1 MKKLFS
7 ELDKK
12 FIISL
17 TIILVTLLSTAVLAY
32 ATVVT
37 TEMESRG
44 SMGTEE
50 TINFQ
55 GQYLTWEDLKERYD
69 ILCCYHGG
77 NDSEILLL

>member
-32 ATVVT
+32 ATGVT
-37 TEMESRG
+37 PEM
-44 SMGTEE
+44 
-50 TINFQ
+50 
-55 GQYLTWEDLKERYD
+55 
-69 ILCCYHGG
+69 
-77 NDSEILLL
+77 